1 MKGRFSK
8 ELRRIIMNNQEKID
22 LINTLHSKITDCDA
36 DGEVC
41 YYVIVP
47 LDDEVRNILKQLGYT
62 DEFIDLNKSVELGY
76 ESYEYFDLTDVAWDF
91 ANWWHPDKGF
101 Y

>member
-1 MKGRFSK
+1 
-8 ELRRIIMNNQEKID
+8 MNNQEKID
-22 LINTLHSKITDCDA
+22 LINTLHSKIIDCDA

-76 ESYEYFDLTDVAWDF
+76 ESYECFDLTYVAWDF